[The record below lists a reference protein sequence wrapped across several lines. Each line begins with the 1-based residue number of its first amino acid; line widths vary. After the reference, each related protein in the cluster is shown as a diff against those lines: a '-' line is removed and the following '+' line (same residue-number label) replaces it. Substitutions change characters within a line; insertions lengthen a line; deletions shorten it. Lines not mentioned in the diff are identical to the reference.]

1 MSNLKEETKVIV
13 GSAMPGVFD
22 VINVMTRLA
31 LWIFDCIAVN
41 IFTLIRS
48 NFGERFMTV
57 VNWFIGASLFSMF
70 TLFAALAGSP
80 KTMLWRLA
88 WGPAVLFCFI
98 YHRWVI
104 RKKSRTGIV
113 WHSYSDG
120 ISHLT
125 KIPLIRDFVPDEVID
140 KWLEPGLILL
150 LAWPMGY
157 FDRGFSVY
165 LAIVG
170 VALCLRAQ
178 VNYNLQRQHYLDVR
192 DQRIESRFMEAALA
206 GKPPAE
212 TGGFTIAASNR
223 ILIEQE
229 AEVKRH
235 SEPQSVLVN
244 ITQPPSAT
252 TI

>member
-1 MSNLKEETKVIV
+1 MLKLKEETKVIV
-13 GSAMPGVFD
+13 GAAMPGVFD

-41 IFTLIRS
+41 IFTLILS

-57 VNWFIGASLFSMF
+57 VNWFIGASMFSMF

-80 KTMLWRLA
+80 KTLLWRLL
-88 WGPAVLFCFI
+88 WGPAVFLCFV

-104 RKKSRTGIV
+104 RKKNRAGIA

-125 KIPLIRDFVPDEVID
+125 KIPFVRDFVADEVIE
-140 KWLEPGLILL
+140 KWLEPGLILF
-150 LAWPMGY
+150 LAWPMSY
-157 FDRGFSVY
+157 FDRGFSLY

-170 VALCLRAQ
+170 IALCLRAQ
-178 VNYNLQRQHYLDVR
+178 VNYNFQRQSYLEMR
-192 DQRIESRFMEAALA
+192 DKRIEERFMEAALA
-206 GKPPAE
+206 GKPPEE

-223 ILIEQE
+223 ILIREETEIAAWVPASQVTE
-229 AEVKRH
+229 HPGA
-235 SEPQSVLVN
+235 SP
-244 ITQPPSAT
+244 A
-252 TI
+252 